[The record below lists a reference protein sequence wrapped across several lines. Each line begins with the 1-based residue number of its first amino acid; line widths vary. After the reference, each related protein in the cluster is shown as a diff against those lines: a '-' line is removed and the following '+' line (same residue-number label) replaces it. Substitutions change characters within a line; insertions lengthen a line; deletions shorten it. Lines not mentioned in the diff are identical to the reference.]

1 LYISKFTNHNNNGD
15 NVNENLEVISHIYKD
30 CDASISSLT
39 TMLKD
44 LKNKDNKI
52 KETTQNI
59 LKGYERYLKESKN
72 LLKKGNVEPE
82 KMGLIPKMMAKMGVD
97 REVKNDNSDA
107 SMASMLIQGIQMGV
121 LDIEKK
127 LKQYEKTIDKKAIK
141 FVEEFKNF
149 QQDNIEALKKHL

>member
-1 LYISKFTNHNNNGD
+1 MYISKFTNHNNNGD
-15 NVNENLEVISHIYKD
+15 NVNENLELISHIYKD
-30 CDASISSLT
+30 CYASISYLT
-39 TMLKD
+39 TMLMY

-82 KMGLIPKMMAKMGVD
+82 KMGLIPKMMAKIGVD

-127 LKQYEKTIDKKAIK
+127 LKQYEKTIDKKTIK

-149 QQDNIEALKKHL
+149 QQDNIEDLKKHL

>member
-1 LYISKFTNHNNNGD
+1 M
-15 NVNENLEVISHIYKD
+15 NENLEVISHIYKD

-44 LKNKDNKI
+44 LKDKDNKI

-59 LKGYERYLKESKN
+59 LKGYKRYLKEAKN

-127 LKQYEKTIDKKAIK
+127 LKQYEKTIDKKTLSSRSIK
-141 FVEEFKNF
+141 FFIF
-149 QQDNIEALKKHL
+149 LKL

>member
-1 LYISKFTNHNNNGD
+1 M
-15 NVNENLEVISHIYKD
+15 NENLEVISHIYKD

-127 LKQYEKTIDKKAIK
+127 IKTI
-141 FVEEFKNF
+141 
-149 QQDNIEALKKHL
+149 

>member
-1 LYISKFTNHNNNGD
+1 MYISKFTNHNNNGD

-59 LKGYERYLKESKN
+59 LKGYERYLKEAKN

-127 LKQYEKTIDKKAIK
+127 LNLLKNLKTFNRII
-141 FVEEFKNF
+141 
-149 QQDNIEALKKHL
+149 LKL

>member
-1 LYISKFTNHNNNGD
+1 MYISKFTNHNNNGD

-44 LKNKDNKI
+44 LKDKDNKI

-59 LKGYERYLKESKN
+59 LKGYERYLKEAKN

-107 SMASMLIQGIQMGV
+107 SMASTLIQGIQMGV
-121 LDIEKK
+121 LDI
-127 LKQYEKTIDKKAIK
+127 
-141 FVEEFKNF
+141 
-149 QQDNIEALKKHL
+149 

>member
-1 LYISKFTNHNNNGD
+1 MYISKFTNHNNNGD

-127 LKQYEKTIDKKAIK
+127 LKQYEKTIDKKTI
-141 FVEEFKNF
+141 N
-149 QQDNIEALKKHL
+149 NIEALKKHL